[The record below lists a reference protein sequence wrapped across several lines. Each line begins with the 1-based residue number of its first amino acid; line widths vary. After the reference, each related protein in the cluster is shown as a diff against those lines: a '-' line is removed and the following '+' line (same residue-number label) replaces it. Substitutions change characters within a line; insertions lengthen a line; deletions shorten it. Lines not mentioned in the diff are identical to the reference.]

1 MSISRKILVVLFAVF
16 IIIQVFRPEKN
27 QSAAETPNDIFAHY
41 KADANTKQLI
51 QTACYDCHSNN
62 TVYPWYA
69 EIQPVAWWLA
79 DHVNEGKSELNFSE
93 FATYTPK
100 KGDHKLEEVVEMI
113 KEREMPLKSYT
124 LIHGDANLSDAQRE
138 ELSKWAEQVRAQIQ
152 PNIIKLLTDLRTL
165 ADIRSQTSDFRPQI
179 SDLRFQTSYNYKQKT
194 PLFLQNRG
202 FLLKTIILIKLQKQP
217 LLLQEPYV
225 SGDFQF
231 LT

>member
-27 QSAAETPNDIFAHY
+27 QSAAETPNDIFAHF

-100 KGDHKLEEVVEMI
+100 KGDHKLEEVVEII

-138 ELSKWAEQVRAQIQ
+138 ELLKWAEQVRAQIQ

-165 ADIRSQTSDFRPQI
+165 ADIRSQTSDFRPHI
-179 SDLRFQTSYNYKQKT
+179 TINKN
-194 PLFLQNRG
+194 PLFFYKRG
-202 FLLKTIILIKLQKQP
+202 GFC
-217 LLLQEPYV
+217 
-225 SGDFQF
+225 
-231 LT
+231 